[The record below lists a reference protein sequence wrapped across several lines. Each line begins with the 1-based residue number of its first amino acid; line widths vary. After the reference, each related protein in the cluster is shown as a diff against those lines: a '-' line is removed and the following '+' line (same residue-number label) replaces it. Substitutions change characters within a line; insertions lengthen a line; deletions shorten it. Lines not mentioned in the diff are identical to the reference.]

1 MKLQVEY
8 VPIGTIKPYKRN
20 AKLHPQEQIEQI
32 KNSMKEFGNIDP
44 IGVWHNEIVEGHGR
58 YEALKQ
64 MGATEIPVIRLDDL
78 TDEQRKAYALAHNN
92 LTMNSDFD
100 MALLTEELAEI
111 ETIDMEL
118 LGFDEPKETAPIE
131 VQEDDFDIE
140 PPEEPKAK
148 YGDLYQ
154 LGRHRLMCGDST
166 KIDDVEKLMD
176 GNKADMVFTDPPYNV
191 AIGSKNAFLNSVQP
205 SERCCEDI
213 ANDKGMTDEEI
224 GQQLWFPAFTNMRNV
239 ANDDCALYV
248 TMPQGGTHMMMM
260 MMIHEAGW
268 QVKHELVW
276 LKNQPTFSMNRLDY
290 DYKHEPI
297 LYGWNKKHEFYGKGQ
312 FNKSVWEIDRPK
324 KSGLHPTMKP
334 IELIVNALLNST
346 KENDSVLDVF
356 GGSGSTLMACEQTN
370 RNCFMMELDPKY
382 VDVIIN
388 RWETFTGKKA
398 ELIGNYGNGKAD
410 GKP

>member
-8 VPIGTIKPYKRN
+8 VPITEIKPYRRN

-44 IGVWHNEIVEGHGR
+44 IGVWHDEIVEGHGR
-58 YEALKQ
+58 YAALKQ
-64 MGATEIPVIRLDDL
+64 MGAKEIPIIRLDDL
-78 TDEQRKAYALAHNN
+78 TDEQRKAYALVHNK

-100 MALLTEELAEI
+100 VALLDTELAEI
-111 ETIDMEL
+111 ETIDMTL
-118 LGFDEPKETAPIE
+118 LGFDDTQQETPQE
-131 VQEDDFDIE
+131 VVEDDFDEE

-148 YGDLYQ
+148 YGDIYK
-154 LGRHRLMCGDST
+154 LGRHKLLCGDST
-166 KIDDVEKLMD
+166 KIEDVQCLM
-176 GNKADMVFTDPPYNV
+176 GGHKANMVFTDPPYNV

-224 GQQLWFPAFTNMRNV
+224 GQQLWFPAFTNMLNV

-268 QVKHELVW
+268 QVKHELMW

-297 LYGWNKKHEFYGKGQ
+297 LYGWNKKHEFYGNGK
-312 FNKSVWEIDRPK
+312 FNKSVWEIDKPK
-324 KSGLHPTMKP
+324 KSNLHPTMKP
-334 IELIVNALLNST
+334 IELIVNAIQNSS
-346 KENDSVLDVF
+346 KDDDIVLDVF
-356 GGSGSTLMACEQTN
+356 GGSGSTLIACEQTN
-370 RNCFMMELDPKY
+370 RRCYMMEMSPKY

-388 RWETFTGKKA
+388 RWETFTGQKA
-398 ELIGNYGNGKAD
+398 VKLNAD
-410 GKP
+410 